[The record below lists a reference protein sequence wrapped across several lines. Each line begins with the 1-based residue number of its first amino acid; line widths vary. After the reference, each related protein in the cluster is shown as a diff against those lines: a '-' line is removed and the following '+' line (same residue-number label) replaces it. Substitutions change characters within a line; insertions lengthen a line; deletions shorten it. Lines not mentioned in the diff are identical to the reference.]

1 MVRLVSRFRT
11 VCNNPRITRIL
22 VRYYEVEILSPG
34 SCAVGWALTDAGP
47 DVTLGGDD
55 TSWAYDGSRW
65 IGFAKSF
72 ELFQILFSSAA
83 RKRSLAASGKRTGKS
98 GRWEISSA
106 SSWTPMTRQLVSNR
120 TYDNLQDM
128 SGSKRKWQIT
138 RHFRIKTQIT
148 NYKTILKWQH
158 GRISASRNEANY
170 CCTAHSQPP
179 SGVNSGDRQENH
191 IRTAA
196 NTISQ
201 ICKFGRFRAEFFQVG
216 HLFDISCSM
225 FWPASPNMF
234 HHLTQLDFR
243 EYLLKKADISFTG
256 LHQEF

>member
-1 MVRLVSRFRT
+1 MQKVFNFFKSSFLRSEEKIFGGLRETYGKKWS
-11 VCNNPRITRIL
+11 
-22 VRYYEVEILSPG
+22 
-34 SCAVGWALTDAGP
+34 VGDIIGVFL
-47 DVTLGGDD
+47 D
-55 TSWAYDGSRW
+55 TNDKT
-65 IGFAKSF
+65 IGEWKH
-72 ELFQILFSSAA
+72 I
-83 RKRSLAASGKRTGKS
+83 
-98 GRWEISSA
+98 
-106 SSWTPMTRQLVSNR
+106 RQF
-120 TYDNLQDM
+120 
-128 SGSKRKWQIT
+128 T
-138 RHFRIKTQIT
+138 RHVRMETQMT
-148 NYKTILKWQH
+148 NYKTILEWQH

>member
-65 IGFAKSF
+65 IGFTKSF

-106 SSWTPMTRQLVSNR
+106 SSWTPMTRQLVSR
-120 TYDNLQDM
+120 STYDNLQEL
-128 SGSKRKWQIT
+128 
-138 RHFRIKTQIT
+138 RIKTQIT
-148 NYKTILKWQH
+148 NYNTCPDGNANEKSWSGNTEEYRRVETRPIIAALH
-158 GRISASRNEANY
+158 THSIRGLLGGRS
-170 CCTAHSQPP
+170 
-179 SGVNSGDRQENH
+179 
-191 IRTAA
+191 
-196 NTISQ
+196 
-201 ICKFGRFRAEFFQVG
+201 
-216 HLFDISCSM
+216 
-225 FWPASPNMF
+225 W
-234 HHLTQLDFR
+234 
-243 EYLLKKADISFTG
+243 
-256 LHQEF
+256 